1 MNATPL
7 SVLIVDD
14 EQPARERLQRLVEE
28 LPGCSVADVCSN
40 GADALAKVAEKKP
53 SVVLLDIRM
62 PGMTGIEVARHLG
75 ALESPPAIVFTTAY
89 DEYALEAF
97 ESQAVGYLLKPVRSE
112 RMRKAVTAA
121 YAEKYATKASQK
133 WVQGFAE
140 PAREAN
146 TLELTPA

>member
-1 MNATPL
+1 MAAAGRFSDKRIETLRRAKILGLRAGSKHKYTAVWP
-7 SVLIVDD
+7 VVV
-14 EQPARERLQRLVEE
+14 EGRLFVRTWNDS
-28 LPGCSVADVCSN
+28 PDGWFRAF
-40 GADALAKVAEKKP
+40 LAESRGVAEWP
-53 SVVLLDIRM
+53 EGEARVV
-62 PGMTGIEVARHLG
+62 G
-75 ALESPPAIVFTTAY
+75 
-89 DEYALEAF
+89 
-97 ESQAVGYLLKPVRSE
+97 KPVRSE